1 VVRSS
6 SIAVAETTNA
16 EIATRAALITNEV
29 LMPAIKEKQLFS
41 GRCYLSVS
49 NMSLR
54 ISLLQNRNW
63 KNFPKPKF

>member
-29 LMPAIKEKQLFS
+29 LMPAIKESNFS
-41 GRCYLSVS
+41 MDGVIFLCHKCVYEYLC
-49 NMSLR
+49 
-54 ISLLQNRNW
+54 
-63 KNFPKPKF
+63 